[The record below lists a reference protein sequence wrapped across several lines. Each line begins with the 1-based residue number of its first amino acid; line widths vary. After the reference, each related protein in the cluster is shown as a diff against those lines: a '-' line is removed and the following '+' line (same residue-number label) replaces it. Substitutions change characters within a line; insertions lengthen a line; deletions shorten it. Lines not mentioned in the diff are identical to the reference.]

1 MSNYNEL
8 LERIGTANAKCGKLN
23 EELRVREGKRQAF
36 STQLESAIADYK
48 AKYGVDI
55 TPATIDEELAR
66 VSQSVEAD
74 LKDLENLI
82 ALIESGRYD
91 EANAL
96 VGGTEEAS
104 VQTEVATEPA
114 QTAST
119 QSTEQAQTAP
129 VTPVHSEPVQP
140 VQSTPVTPVHSEPIQ
155 PTIPV
160 QPVQSTPA
168 QSVAPSTPVQPTAS
182 AHVEAP
188 VQSTPVQP
196 VASSTP
202 VAPVHPSTPVVP
214 NVPLQPTMSQP
225 VTPSAP
231 FGEVDGMLGGA
242 LAGFQPASSS
252 VHPTAPPITGLG
264 GIQPTVHQQASPT
277 NFQDI
282 LNGSAFG
289 VK

>member
-1 MSNYNEL
+1 MSSYNEL

-36 STQLESAIADYK
+36 STQLETAIADYK

-74 LKDLENLI
+74 LKDLEDLI
-82 ALIESGRYD
+82 ALIESGQYD
-91 EANAL
+91 EANAF
-96 VGGTEEAS
+96 VGGAKEAS
-104 VQTEVATEPA
+104 EQTTPVAEEPVQSTPVATEPV
-114 QTAST
+114 QT
-119 QSTEQAQTAP
+119 
-129 VTPVHSEPVQP
+129 TPVQTTEPVQP
-140 VQSTPVTPVHSEPIQ
+140 VQSTPVQPVQSA
-155 PTIPV
+155 PV
-160 QPVQSTPA
+160 QPVQSAPVQPVVSQPVAAQPTAPVHTEPVQSTPT
-168 QSVAPSTPVQPTAS
+168 QPVAPSTPI
-182 AHVEAP
+182 
-188 VQSTPVQP
+188 
-196 VASSTP
+196 
-202 VAPVHPSTPVVP
+202 APVHQSAPVVP
-214 NVPLQPTMSQP
+214 NVPLQPTMGQP
-225 VTPSAP
+225 AAPSIP
-231 FGEVDGMLGGA
+231 LSGVDSMLGGA

>member
-1 MSNYNEL
+1 MSSYNEL

-36 STQLESAIADYK
+36 STQLETAIADYK

-74 LKDLENLI
+74 LKDLEDLI
-82 ALIESGRYD
+82 ALIESGQYD
-91 EANAL
+91 EANAF
-96 VGGTEEAS
+96 VGGAKEAS
-104 VQTEVATEPA
+104 EQTTPVAEEPVQSTPVATEPV
-114 QTAST
+114 QT
-119 QSTEQAQTAP
+119 
-129 VTPVHSEPVQP
+129 TPVQTTEPVQP
-140 VQSTPVTPVHSEPIQ
+140 VQSTPVQPVQ
-155 PTIPV
+155 NTPV
-160 QPVQSTPA
+160 QPVQNTPVQPMISQPVMAQPTAPVHTEPVQSTSTQP
-168 QSVAPSTPVQPTAS
+168 VAPSTPI
-182 AHVEAP
+182 
-188 VQSTPVQP
+188 
-196 VASSTP
+196 
-202 VAPVHPSTPVVP
+202 APVHPSTPVVP

>member
-1 MSNYNEL
+1 MSSYNEL

-36 STQLESAIADYK
+36 STQLETAIADYK

-82 ALIESGRYD
+82 ALIESGQYD
-91 EANAL
+91 EAIAF
-96 VGGTEEAS
+96 VGGTEEAP
-104 VQTEVATEPA
+104 VQTEATTEPA
-114 QTAST
+114 QTAPT
-119 QSTEQAQTAP
+119 QPTEQEQTVP

-140 VQSTPVTPVHSEPIQ
+140 VQSAPA
-155 PTIPV
+155 
-160 QPVQSTPA
+160 QPV
-168 QSVAPSTPVQPTAS
+168 APNTPVQPTAPVH
-182 AHVEAP
+182 AEAPVQPTAP

-196 VASSTP
+196 VAPSSTTP
-202 VAPVHPSTPVVP
+202 TFVHPSAPVVP
-214 NVPLQPTMSQP
+214 NVPLQPTMGQP
-225 VTPSAP
+225 AAPSTQLS
-231 FGEVDGMLGGA
+231 GVDSMLGGA

>member
-1 MSNYNEL
+1 MSSYNEL

-36 STQLESAIADYK
+36 STQLETAIADYK

-74 LKDLENLI
+74 LKDLEDLI
-82 ALIESGRYD
+82 ALIESGQYD
-91 EANAL
+91 EANAF
-96 VGGTEEAS
+96 VGGAKEAS
-104 VQTEVATEPA
+104 EQTTPVAEEPVQSTPVATEPV
-114 QTAST
+114 QT
-119 QSTEQAQTAP
+119 
-129 VTPVHSEPVQP
+129 TPVQTTEPVQP
-140 VQSTPVTPVHSEPIQ
+140 VQSTPVQPVQ
-155 PTIPV
+155 NTPV
-160 QPVQSTPA
+160 QPVQN
-168 QSVAPSTPVQPTAS
+168 TPVQPMISQPVMAQPTAPV
-182 AHVEAP
+182 HTEP
-188 VQSTPVQP
+188 VQSTPTQP
-196 VASSTP
+196 AAPSTP
-202 VAPVHPSTPVVP
+202 IAPVHPSAPVVP
-214 NVPLQPTMSQP
+214 NVPLQPTMGQP
-225 VTPSAP
+225 AAPSIP
-231 FGEVDGMLGGA
+231 LSEVDSMLGGA

>member
-36 STQLESAIADYK
+36 STQLETAIADYK

-55 TPATIDEELAR
+55 TPATIDEELVR

-74 LKDLENLI
+74 LKDLESLI
-82 ALIESGRYD
+82 ALIESGQYD
-91 EANAL
+91 EANAF

-104 VQTEVATEPA
+104 VQA
-114 QTAST
+114 
-119 QSTEQAQTAP
+119 
-129 VTPVHSEPVQP
+129 TPVVEEP
-140 VQSTPVTPVHSEPIQ
+140 VQSTPVATEPVQTEPVQATETVQ
-155 PTIPV
+155 PMQSTPV
-160 QPVQSTPA
+160 QPVQNTPV
-168 QSVAPSTPVQPTAS
+168 QPMQSTPVQPVVSQPVAS
-182 AHVEAP
+182 QPTVP
-188 VQSTPVQP
+188 VHTEPVQPMQSTPVQP
-196 VASSTP
+196 VAPSTP
-202 VAPVHPSTPVVP
+202 IAPVHPSAPVVP
-214 NVPLQPTMSQP
+214 NVPLQPTIGQP
-225 VTPSAP
+225 VAPSTPLS
-231 FGEVDGMLGGA
+231 GVDSMLGGA

-252 VHPTAPPITGLG
+252 VHPTAPPISGLG
-264 GIQPTVHQQASPT
+264 GIQPTVNQQASPT

>member
-1 MSNYNEL
+1 MSSYNEL

-36 STQLESAIADYK
+36 STQLETAIADYK

-74 LKDLENLI
+74 LKDLEDLI
-82 ALIESGRYD
+82 ALIESGQYD

-104 VQTEVATEPA
+104 AQTTPVVEEPVQSAPVITEPV
-114 QTAST
+114 
-119 QSTEQAQTAP
+119 QTAP
-129 VTPVHSEPVQP
+129 VQATEPVQP
-140 VQSTPVTPVHSEPIQ
+140 M
-155 PTIPV
+155 
-160 QPVQSTPA
+160 
-168 QSVAPSTPVQPTAS
+168 
-182 AHVEAP
+182 
-188 VQSTPVQP
+188 QSTPVQP
-196 VASSTP
+196 VVSQPVAAQPTAPVHTEPVQNTPVKPVVPSTP

-214 NVPLQPTMSQP
+214 NVPLQPTMGQP
-225 VTPSAP
+225 AAPSTPLS
-231 FGEVDGMLGGA
+231 GVDSMLGGA

-264 GIQPTVHQQASPT
+264 GIQPTVHQQTSPT

>member
-1 MSNYNEL
+1 MSSYNEL

-36 STQLESAIADYK
+36 STQLETAIADYK

-74 LKDLENLI
+74 LKDLEDLI
-82 ALIESGRYD
+82 ALIESGQYD
-91 EANAL
+91 EANAF
-96 VGGTEEAS
+96 VGGAKEAS
-104 VQTEVATEPA
+104 EQTTPVAEEPVQSTPVATEPV
-114 QTAST
+114 QT
-119 QSTEQAQTAP
+119 
-129 VTPVHSEPVQP
+129 TPVQTTEPVQP
-140 VQSTPVTPVHSEPIQ
+140 VQSTPVQPVQNTPVQPMISQPVMAQ
-155 PTIPV
+155 PTAPV
-160 QPVQSTPA
+160 HTEPVQSTSTQP
-168 QSVAPSTPVQPTAS
+168 VAPSTPI
-182 AHVEAP
+182 
-188 VQSTPVQP
+188 
-196 VASSTP
+196 
-202 VAPVHPSTPVVP
+202 APVHPSTPVVP

>member
-1 MSNYNEL
+1 MSSYNEL

-36 STQLESAIADYK
+36 STQLETAIADYK

-66 VSQSVEAD
+66 VSQSVEAN
-74 LKDLENLI
+74 LKDLESLI

-91 EANAL
+91 EANVL
-96 VGGTEEAS
+96 VGGTEEAP
-104 VQTEVATEPA
+104 VQTEATTETTQAVPPQPTEQE
-114 QTAST
+114 QTAHVT
-119 QSTEQAQTAP
+119 Q
-129 VTPVHSEPVQP
+129 VHSGPVQP
-140 VQSTPVTPVHSEPIQ
+140 VQNTPVQ

-160 QPVQSTPA
+160 QPVQSAPA
-168 QSVAPSTPVQPTAS
+168 QSVAPSTSVQPTAPVHAEAPVQPTA
-182 AHVEAP
+182 P
-188 VQSTPVQP
+188 VQNTPVQQ
-196 VASSTP
+196 VAPSTP
-202 VAPVHPSTPVVP
+202 ITPVHPSTSVVP
-214 NVPLQPTMSQP
+214 NVPLQPTTGQP
-225 VTPSAP
+225 AAPSTPLS
-231 FGEVDGMLGGA
+231 GVDSMLGGA

-264 GIQPTVHQQASPT
+264 GIQPTIHQQASPT

>member
-1 MSNYNEL
+1 MSSYNEL

-36 STQLESAIADYK
+36 STQLETAIADYK

-82 ALIESGRYD
+82 ALIESGQYD

-104 VQTEVATEPA
+104 VQTTPVAEEPVQSTPVATEPV
-114 QTAST
+114 QT
-119 QSTEQAQTAP
+119 
-129 VTPVHSEPVQP
+129 TPVKATEPVQP
-140 VQSTPVTPVHSEPIQ
+140 VQSTPVQ
-155 PTIPV
+155 PM
-160 QPVQSTPA
+160 QN
-168 QSVAPSTPVQPTAS
+168 TPVQPM
-182 AHVEAP
+182 
-188 VQSTPVQP
+188 QSTPVQP
-196 VASSTP
+196 MVSQPVMAQPTAPVHTESVQSTP
-202 VAPVHPSTPVVP
+202 TQPVAPSTPIAPVHPSAPVVP
-214 NVPLQPTMSQP
+214 NVPLQPTMGQP
-225 VTPSAP
+225 AAQSTPLS
-231 FGEVDGMLGGA
+231 GVDSMLGGA

-264 GIQPTVHQQASPT
+264 GIQPTIHQQASPT

>member
-104 VQTEVATEPA
+104 VQTEATTETA

-129 VTPVHSEPVQP
+129 TQATEQVQTAPVN
-140 VQSTPVTPVHSEPIQ
+140 TVHSEPIQ

-160 QPVQSTPA
+160 QPVQSTPT
-168 QSVAPSTPVQPTAS
+168 QPVSPSTPVQPTATV
-182 AHVEAP
+182 HVEAP

>member
-36 STQLESAIADYK
+36 STQLETAIADYK

-66 VSQSVEAD
+66 VSQSIEAD
-74 LKDLENLI
+74 LKDLESLI
-82 ALIESGRYD
+82 ALIESGQYD
-91 EANAL
+91 EANAF

-104 VQTEVATEPA
+104 AQATPVVEEPVQSTPVATEPV
-114 QTAST
+114 QTEPVQAT
-119 QSTEQAQTAP
+119 ETVQPVQPMQSA
-129 VTPVHSEPVQP
+129 PVQP
-140 VQSTPVTPVHSEPIQ
+140 VQSTPVQPTVSQPVVSQPTAPVHTE
-155 PTIPV
+155 PV
-160 QPVQSTPA
+160 QPM
-168 QSVAPSTPVQPTAS
+168 
-182 AHVEAP
+182 
-188 VQSTPVQP
+188 QSTPVQP
-196 VASSTP
+196 VAPSTP
-202 VAPVHPSTPVVP
+202 IAPVHPSAPVVP
-214 NVPLQPTMSQP
+214 NVPLQPTMGQP
-225 VTPSAP
+225 VAPSTSLS
-231 FGEVDGMLGGA
+231 GVDSMLGGA

-252 VHPTAPPITGLG
+252 VHPTAPPISGLG
-264 GIQPTVHQQASPT
+264 GIQPTVNQQASPT

>member
-140 VQSTPVTPVHSEPIQ
+140 
-155 PTIPV
+155 TIPV

>member
-36 STQLESAIADYK
+36 STQLETAIADYK

-74 LKDLENLI
+74 LKDLESLI
-82 ALIESGRYD
+82 ALIESGQYD
-91 EANAL
+91 EANAF

-104 VQTEVATEPA
+104 A
-114 QTAST
+114 QA
-119 QSTEQAQTAP
+119 
-129 VTPVHSEPVQP
+129 TPVVEEP
-140 VQSTPVTPVHSEPIQ
+140 VQSTPVATEPIQ
-155 PTIPV
+155 TEPVQATESV
-160 QPVQSTPA
+160 QPVQNTPV
-168 QSVAPSTPVQPTAS
+168 QNTPVQPA
-182 AHVEAP
+182 
-188 VQSTPVQP
+188 QSTPVQP
-196 VASSTP
+196 VISQPVSSQPTAPVHTEPVQPMQSAPVQPVAPSTP
-202 VAPVHPSTPVVP
+202 IAPVHPSAPVVP

-225 VTPSAP
+225 VAPSTPLS
-231 FGEVDGMLGGA
+231 GVDSMLGGA

-252 VHPTAPPITGLG
+252 VHPTAPPISGLG
-264 GIQPTVHQQASPT
+264 GIQPTINQQASPT

>member
-1 MSNYNEL
+1 MSSYNEL

-36 STQLESAIADYK
+36 STQLETAIADYK

-82 ALIESGRYD
+82 ALIESGQYD
-91 EANAL
+91 EANAF
-96 VGGTEEAS
+96 VGGAEEAS
-104 VQTEVATEPA
+104 AQATQVAEEPIQRTPVATEPV
-114 QTAST
+114 QT
-119 QSTEQAQTAP
+119 
-129 VTPVHSEPVQP
+129 TPVQVTEPVQP
-140 VQSTPVTPVHSEPIQ
+140 M
-155 PTIPV
+155 
-160 QPVQSTPA
+160 
-168 QSVAPSTPVQPTAS
+168 
-182 AHVEAP
+182 
-188 VQSTPVQP
+188 QSTPVQP
-196 VASSTP
+196 VQDTP
-202 VAPVHPSTPVVP
+202 VQPVQNTPVQPTVSQPVVSQPTTPVHTEPVQNVPVQPVAPSIPIAPVHPSAPVVP

-225 VTPSAP
+225 VAPSTPSS
-231 FGEVDGMLGGA
+231 GVDSMLGGA

>member
-1 MSNYNEL
+1 MSSYNEL

-36 STQLESAIADYK
+36 STQLETAIADYK

-55 TPATIDEELAR
+55 TPATIDEELTR
-66 VSQSVEAD
+66 VSQLVEAD
-74 LKDLENLI
+74 LKDLEDLI

-96 VGGTEEAS
+96 VGGTEEAP
-104 VQTEVATEPA
+104 VQTEATTESA
-114 QTAST
+114 QTAPT
-119 QSTEQAQTAP
+119 QPTEQEQTAP
-129 VTPVHSEPVQP
+129 VTPAHSEPVQP
-140 VQSTPVTPVHSEPIQ
+140 VQSASVQ

-160 QPVQSTPA
+160 QPVQSAPA
-168 QSVAPSTPVQPTAS
+168 QPVTPSTPVQHTAP
-182 AHVEAP
+182 AHVETP
-188 VQSTPVQP
+188 VQSTPIQP
-196 VASSTP
+196 VAPSTP

-225 VTPSAP
+225 VAPSAP

>member
-36 STQLESAIADYK
+36 STQLETAIADYK

-74 LKDLENLI
+74 LKDLESLI
-82 ALIESGRYD
+82 ALIESGQYD
-91 EANAL
+91 EANAF
-96 VGGTEEAS
+96 VGDAKEA
-104 VQTEVATEPA
+104 T
-114 QTAST
+114 
-119 QSTEQAQTAP
+119 AQTAP
-129 VTPVHSEPVQP
+129 VVEKSVQSATVATEPVQTTPVQVTEPVQSMQSTPVQP
-140 VQSTPVTPVHSEPIQ
+140 VQSTPVQPVVSQPVAAQPIAPVHTE
-155 PTIPV
+155 
-160 QPVQSTPA
+160 PVQSTPI
-168 QSVAPSTPVQPTAS
+168 
-182 AHVEAP
+182 
-188 VQSTPVQP
+188 QP
-196 VASSTP
+196 VAPSTP

-225 VTPSAP
+225 VTPSTP
-231 FGEVDGMLGGA
+231 LSGVDSMLGGA

-252 VHPTAPPITGLG
+252 VHPSAPPISGLG
-264 GIQPTVHQQASPT
+264 GIQPTVNQQASPT